1 MKEAVRLKMKFEL
14 LTQRAKQL
22 YDNPECGLS
31 SQVAATSNLEMA
43 ASPEQY
49 AQVRNW
55 IIARYIVTA
64 CIVVVYKL
72 CSKGVLCRTNSNI
85 HRKRKHSLV
94 KLKSVLCMTTCSD
107 IIELTKNI
115 GKPQAHA
122 ISIQNRF
129 LV

>member
-1 MKEAVRLKMKFEL
+1 MRLKKKFEL
-14 LTQRAKQL
+14 ITQRAKQL

-64 CIVVVYKL
+64 CIMVVYKQRAFSAEL
-72 CSKGVLCRTNSNI
+72 IQTFTEKENI
-85 HRKRKHSLV
+85 H
-94 KLKSVLCMTTCSD
+94 
-107 IIELTKNI
+107 
-115 GKPQAHA
+115 
-122 ISIQNRF
+122 
-129 LV
+129 